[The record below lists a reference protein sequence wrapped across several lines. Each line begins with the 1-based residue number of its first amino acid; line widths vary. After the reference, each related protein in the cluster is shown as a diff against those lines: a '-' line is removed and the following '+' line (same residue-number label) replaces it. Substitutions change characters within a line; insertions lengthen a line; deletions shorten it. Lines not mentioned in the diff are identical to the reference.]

1 MKTIEDV
8 INQLEAIEASI
19 DDLLFD
25 TLKEQLSSDAAESAK
40 ELEKRLAKARRSVV
54 KAISSLR
61 GLDFNSS
68 GD

>member
-8 INQLEAIEASI
+8 ISQLEAVEASI

-25 TLKEQLSSDAAESAK
+25 ALKEQLSSDDAESAK
-40 ELEKRLAKARRSVV
+40 ELEKRLAKARRSVA
-54 KAISSLR
+54 KATYSLR
-61 GLDFNSS
+61 GLDFDSS